1 MRPQPINN
9 IMDIVPYKGGESK
22 IAGFDKVHKLS
33 SNENPLECSK
43 KARQAFI
50 EEAQNL
56 HSYPDGAHTKLREA
70 IAGRYG
76 LDVNR
81 IICGNG
87 SDELF
92 QLLGRSFIAPSD
104 EIIQSEYGFLAYG
117 LLAQQQGAKCISAKT
132 KDYVTQIDAIIA
144 AITPKTKVIFLDNP
158 SNPTGTYISFDEVK
172 RLHAALPSHV
182 ILVLDAAYAEYVNNN
197 DYSAGLEL
205 AGEFENV
212 IMTRT
217 FSKIHGLAALRI
229 GWGYGAQNIIDA
241 MNRVRDPFN
250 LNSAAIAA
258 GVAALND
265 HEFVAASNAHNSKWL
280 EILNSEF
287 AANGF
292 KAIPSVTNFIMV
304 EFDSEN
310 TANRFDE
317 HLKSFGIIARK
328 IGSYKLSQNIRISIG
343 TDEANQL
350 LIKAMKEFK

>member
-33 SNENPLECSK
+33 SNENPLQCSP
-43 KARQAFI
+43 KAKQAFI
-50 EEAQNL
+50 DEAQHLNL
-56 HSYPDGAHTKLREA
+56 YPDGAHTKLREA
-70 IAGRYG
+70 IAARYG
-76 LDVNR
+76 LDINR

-92 QLLGRSFIAPSD
+92 QLLGRSFIAPGD

-132 KDYVTQIDAIIA
+132 SDYVTQVDAIIA

-172 RLHAALPSHV
+172 RLHSAMPANV
-182 ILVLDAAYAEYVNNN
+182 ILVLDAAYAEYVNSN

-205 AGEFENV
+205 AAEYENV

-229 GWGYGAQNIIDA
+229 GWGYGAQNIIDT

-280 EILNSEF
+280 EILGSEF

-292 KAIPSVTNFIMV
+292 KAIPSVTNFIML
-304 EFDSEN
+304 EFNDEE
-310 TANRFDE
+310 TANSFDE
-317 HLKSFGIIARK
+317 HLKSYGIIVRK
-328 IGSYKLSQNIRISIG
+328 IGSYKLSQNLRISIG